1 MVTSRSLIGGAVGAE
16 VARPKRSD
24 FTRYWYFI
32 TTSLSC
38 IFDYLDVF
46 LVVEQDGYVSC

>member
-1 MVTSRSLIGGAVGAE
+1 LTGGAAGAE

-32 TTSLSC
+32 SASLSC
-38 IFDYLDVF
+38 IFDCLDDF
-46 LVVEQDGYVSC
+46 LVVQQNEYVSC